1 MTYGRVMMIGPGGVG
16 KSSLLRGLKN
26 ERLPENAESTL
37 LVNTYSVK
45 YSWAKA
51 GGRTTQ
57 PWTDLGE
64 EDEVHELASYLS
76 RVLSSKAMLSSAE
89 SAEAIRTFR
98 PTLPEGR
105 VIEAVP
111 ISSKYDG
118 RHKAHVES
126 VLWKAMQKIS
136 ISSHRK
142 AEVLLYVWDSGGQI
156 VFLDVLPA
164 FLTSRTLFFLV
175 FNSSV
180 ELSKKLLAVTGCKG
194 VITNIQEYH
203 LSTLEILLQWMASI
217 HSHLGPHSEDGIMR
231 PYPKVLLVGTHH
243 DRLSCSEE
251 QASIAQSLQSQ
262 YENKSYADLLMPSPL
277 YFVDNTKAGKGDNED
292 TTYKE
297 LRECVHHFASKNL
310 TVRTPVSWVLF
321 RKMMQIIS
329 EESMKPVMS
338 YEEALTIA
346 DACSIPAEAF
356 PSVLNFYHE
365 LGVVL
370 YYPAIAAL
378 QQIVVVDPQW
388 LISQFAKL
396 LSPHGFEDQGRE
408 RLWALF
414 RNKGIV
420 VGELYNEVLSG
431 TAMKPQQFL
440 ELLEHFHLAASIK
453 TRDVHL
459 YKGREYFIPSMICTP
474 PVSSLDMDPTSAIEP
489 LHVVFVTNYV
499 PPGCFVRLLTAIAK
513 KSNYKVLFKNINRYR
528 VNFALGYGRREELTV
543 FESPCFISLTLS
555 NFSDSSSIHNTCQEV
570 LTLLRECL
578 DSVSQWLPGV
588 TAKLAFRCKYCPD
601 PLHFVL
607 FDPTAPIASNM
618 YLRCQEDQSY
628 LPTSEQLP
636 WLLPIQQV
644 SLP

>member
-1 MTYGRVMMIGPGGVG
+1 MTYGRVMMIGPGGAG

-37 LVNTYSVK
+37 LVNTSLVK
-45 YSWAKA
+45 YGWEKA

-98 PTLPEGR
+98 PTLPEGSM
-105 VIEAVP
+105 IEAVP
-111 ISSKYDG
+111 LSSKYDG
-118 RHKAHVES
+118 RYKAHVES
-126 VLWKAMQKIS
+126 MLRKARQKIS
-136 ISSHRK
+136 GSSHRK

-180 ELSKKLLAVTGCKG
+180 ELSKKLLAVTRCKG
-194 VITNIQEYH
+194 VITNTQEYH

-217 HSHLGPHSEDGIMR
+217 HSHLGPHSEDGMMR
-231 PYPKVLLVGTHH
+231 PYPKVLLVGTHN
-243 DRLSCSEE
+243 DRLSSSEV
-251 QASIAQSLQSQ
+251 QANIAQLLQSQ
-262 YENKSYADLLMPSPL
+262 YENKSYADLLMPFPL

-292 TTYKE
+292 TTYKK
-297 LRECVHHFASKNL
+297 LRECVHHFASDNL

-321 RKMMQIIS
+321 RKVVQMIS
-329 EESMKPVMS
+329 QENEEPVIS

-346 DACSIPAEAF
+346 DACSIPANAL

-378 QQIVVVDPQW
+378 QQILVVDPQW
-388 LISQFAKL
+388 LINQFAKL
-396 LSPHGFEDQGRE
+396 LSPHGFEDQKRK
-408 RLWALF
+408 RLWVLF

-420 VGELYNEVLSG
+420 VGELYNDVLSG

-453 TRDVHL
+453 TRDVHP

-474 PVSSLDMDPTSAIEP
+474 PVSSPAVGPTSAVEP
-489 LHVVFVTNYV
+489 LHVVFATNYV
-499 PPGCFVRLLTAIAK
+499 PPGCFVRLLTAIARK
-513 KSNYKVLFKNINRYR
+513 PDCKVLFKNINRYR
-528 VNFALGYGRREELTV
+528 VDFALGDGKPEELTV
-543 FESPCFISLTLS
+543 FESPCYISLTLS
-555 NFSDSSSIHNTCQEV
+555 NFSDPSSIHVHNTCLEV
-570 LTLLRECL
+570 LALVRQCL

-588 TAKLAFRCKYCPD
+588 TAKLAFRCKHCPD
-601 PLHFVL
+601 PPHFVL
-607 FDPTAPIASNM
+607 FNPIASNK
-618 YLRCQEDQSY
+618 YLRCQEDESY
-628 LPTSEQLP
+628 RPTSQQLP
-636 WLLPIQQV
+636 WLLPIRQV